1 MNKIKLIAEIGWNH
15 MGNINL
21 AKKMIR
27 AAANSGANICKFQT
41 WRVENL
47 KPGPWD
53 KDGRRQIYN
62 KAQLE
67 EKDYGI
73 LLKEC
78 KKNKVEFLTSVFN
91 SNDIKFIKKL
101 KIDSIKVP
109 SHEIYNLNLINLA
122 IKNFKTIYLSLGA
135 AKEAEIKKIFKIIN
149 KKKNTKKNIFLMHCV
164 SSYPLLDENV
174 NLPKLEFI
182 KKFTSKIGY
191 SGHTK
196 GIHDAIAAISKGAKV
211 VEKHFTINNSLP
223 GRDNFNAILPDKFLE
238 LKKFRDSFEKMSL
251 NRGYGLQSCEKDIFK
266 NYRGRWSR

>member
-67 EKDYGI
+67 EKDYEI

-101 KIDSIKVP
+101 KINSIKVP

-135 AKEAEIKKIFKIIN
+135 ATENEIKKIFTIVN
-149 KKKNTKKNIFLMHCV
+149 KKKNKNKNIFLMHCV
-164 SSYPLLDENV
+164 SCYPLLDENV

-182 KKFTSKIGY
+182 KKFTANLGY
-191 SGHTK
+191 SSHTND
-196 GIHDAIAAISKGAKV
+196 INDAVAAISKGAKV
-211 VEKHFTINNSLP
+211 VEKHFTINNNLP
-223 GRDNFNAILPDKFLE
+223 GRDNLNAILPNKLLE
-238 LKKFRDSFEKMSL
+238 LKRFRDSFEKMSI
-251 NRGYGLQSCEKDIFK
+251 NKGYGLQNCEKDIFK
-266 NYRGRWSR
+266 NYRGRWSK

>member
-21 AKKMIR
+21 AKKMIK
-27 AAANSGANICKFQT
+27 AAASNGADICKFQT

-47 KPGPWD
+47 KSGPWD
-53 KDGRRQIYN
+53 EDGRRQIYN
-62 KAQLE
+62 KAQLKE
-67 EKDYGI
+67 EDYKI
-73 LLKEC
+73 LLREC

-91 SNDIKFIKKL
+91 PNDIKFIKKFN
-101 KIDSIKVP
+101 ISSIKVP

-135 AKEAEIKKIFKIIN
+135 ATETEIKKIFMIIN
-149 KKKNTKKNIFLMHCV
+149 KKKNKNKNIFLMHCV

-182 KKFTSKIGY
+182 KKFTTNIGY

-196 GIHDAIAAISKGAKV
+196 NIYDAVAAISKGAKV
-211 VEKHFTINNSLP
+211 VEKHFTINNNLP
-223 GRDNFNAILPDKFLE
+223 GRDNLNAILPNKLLE
-238 LKKFRDSFEKMSL
+238 LKRFRDSFEKMSI
-251 NRGYGLQSCEKDIFK
+251 NKGYGLQSCEKDIFK
-266 NYRGRWSR
+266 NYRGRWSK